1 MQDRQIIEKLTLL
14 KSITPRQ
21 DWVFSAK
28 SRILDS
34 RPSTSLRISNP
45 STRLGIYNIL
55 GELVLGSTH
64 FVLRL
69 RSGLSEKPAFAFA
82 GLLLV
87 VGAGLVLQVSSSS
100 LPGDILY
107 SLKPAREQMEFAF
120 SPGKDR
126 AFVQIELTQRRL
138 DELKQVT
145 AQNRTKDLAAAIKG
159 YQNSVSQVSQALPG
173 LVDQNPRVALDA
185 GRALLELQKEKLELE
200 QVLGT
205 SIGENESLAEATKL
219 VVESEL
225 KDLKTRT
232 LNEEQTALVSEAVAA
247 SEAGEYETALE
258 FLLKVGSTQSA
269 QGGQGGE

>member
-1 MQDRQIIEKLTLL
+1 MVYDIEYMRPFSMIEDRQIIEKLTLL
-14 KSITPRQ
+14 KSVTPRQ
-21 DWVFSAK
+21 DWAYSAK
-28 SRILDS
+28 SRLMSQIGVDNLVEPRILQWGLRS
-34 RPSTSLRISNP
+34 R
-45 STRLGIYNIL
+45 IL
-55 GELVLGSTH
+55 GELVLGIRY
-64 FVLRL
+64 F
-69 RSGLSEKPAFAFA
+69 EKPAFAFA

-100 LPGDILY
+100 LPGDLLY

-120 SPGKDR
+120 SPSKDR

-205 SIGENESLAEATKL
+205 SIGENESLA
-219 VVESEL
+219 
-225 KDLKTRT
+225 
-232 LNEEQTALVSEAVAA
+232 
-247 SEAGEYETALE
+247 
-258 FLLKVGSTQSA
+258 
-269 QGGQGGE
+269 

>member
-1 MQDRQIIEKLTLL
+1 MEDRQIIEKLTLL
-14 KSITPRQ
+14 KSVTPRQ

-28 SRILDS
+28 SRLMSQMGSSSYLQGSLTS
-34 RPSTSLRISNP
+34 R
-45 STRLGIYNIL
+45 IL
-55 GELVLGSTH
+55 GELVLGIRY
-64 FVLRL
+64 F
-69 RSGLSEKPAFAFA
+69 EKPAFAFA

-100 LPGDILY
+100 LPGDLLY
-107 SLKPAREQMEFAF
+107 SLKPAQEQVEFAF
-120 SPGKDR
+120 SPSKER
-126 AFVQIELTQRRL
+126 AFVQIEITQRRL

-159 YQNSVSQVSQALPG
+159 YQNSVSQVSQTLPG
-173 LVDQNPRVALDA
+173 LVDQNPRVALQA
-185 GRALLELQKEKLELE
+185 GRALLEIQKEKLELE
-200 QVLGT
+200 QALGT
-205 SIGENESLAEATKL
+205 SIGENDSLAEAAKL

-258 FLLKVGSTQSA
+258 FLLKVGSTQSTE
-269 QGGQGGE
+269 GGQGGE

>member
-1 MQDRQIIEKLTLL
+1 MEDRQIIEKLTLL
-14 KSITPRQ
+14 KSVTPRQ

-28 SRILDS
+28 SQILDS

-55 GELVLGSTH
+55 GELVLAARY
-64 FVLRL
+64 F
-69 RSGLSEKPAFAFA
+69 EKPAFAFA

-107 SLKPAREQMEFAF
+107 SLKPAQEQMEFAF
-120 SPGKDR
+120 SPSKDR

-200 QVLGT
+200 QALGT

-258 FLLKVGSTQSA
+258 FLLKVGSTQSTE
-269 QGGQGGE
+269 GGQGGE